1 MVIKLSSLLAA
12 AALASMVNADC
23 TASGNADTNSAID
36 CKYLNPCT
44 VEASQV
50 PTSPSGYT
58 IECETMPC
66 PANQDIMFD
75 KIEGTDIGELLGASC
90 DNTVEQ
96 CQAACEQTGGC
107 CGFNFVYNPGQYGAD
122 VGRCVA
128 KACDGRIGTSRYGM
142 VYYER
147 DAGAVPTQ
155 SPTVAPEDD
164 GFDDLES
171 AAAAVGGA
179 LIVVFIVIPL
189 LVIAC
194 ICVCCYFMLKKNNNT
209 TVVVAQGGPG
219 APVQMQ
225 PQTQMQP

>member
-1 MVIKLSSLLAA
+1 MAIKLSSLLAA
-12 AALASMVNADC
+12 AALATMANADC
-23 TASGNADTNSAID
+23 TASGNSDTNSAID
-36 CKYLNPCT
+36 CAYLNPCT
-44 VEASQV
+44 VEANQV

-75 KIEGTDIGELLGASC
+75 KNGGTDIGELLGASC

-96 CQAACEQTGGC
+96 CQAACESTGGC
-107 CGFNFVYNPGQYGAD
+107 CGFNFVFNPGQYESTE

-128 KACDGRIGTSRYGM
+128 KACDGSIVTSRYGM
-142 VYYER
+142 VYYQR

-155 SPTVAPEDD
+155 SPTVSEWDD
-164 GFDDLES
+164 DFDDL
-171 AAAAVGGA
+171 AAAGAAIGGA
-179 LIVVFIVIPL
+179 LIAVFIVIPL

-194 ICVCCYFMLKKNNNT
+194 ICICCYFMLKKNNTT
-209 TVVVAQGGPG
+209 TVVVAQG